1 MLSSRESHFLP
12 AGITVTPPSE
22 VRDTPPVLELSA
34 TRAALYRLSFY
45 LTFVS
50 AVSTLFSIAVSQLS
64 MGLALFILIA
74 SRHRLRFPPLKL
86 PLALFFC
93 ATVVSLLLSPDPI
106 GGLPQIRKFF
116 VYSALLLVASTFESI
131 AQIRALVLTWGGVA
145 TLSALRGLWQ
155 FSNRRH
161 IAVTEHANTYDF
173 FLDGRITGFEGH
185 WMTFGGVQM
194 MVLLLLVSIVLFSH
208 KRRDKLI
215 SWLCLPVL
223 WVCLVLGLTRSV
235 FLLGVPI
242 GVLFLVWSWQRWALA
257 AIPIFCLLAFT
268 LAPFQVRDRVIS
280 VIQPH
285 GDLDSNSR
293 RTVMRRTGWAMVKAH
308 PWFGLGPEQIHLQFD
323 RFVPADIRRPLPR
336 GWYGHL
342 HNIYL
347 QYGAERGVPA
357 LVFILWMIVRP
368 AFDFLRAIR
377 RQSASSEH
385 NFFLHGA
392 IAVIIAVLA
401 EGIFEHNLGD
411 SEVLTLFLNVI
422 ACGYIVAQRQ
432 TITGVKCA

>member
-1 MLSSRESHFLP
+1 MSSRESHFFP
-12 AGITVTPPSE
+12 SAIAVTPPLE

-64 MGLALFILIA
+64 MGLALLTLFA
-74 SRHRLRFPPLKL
+74 SRQRLRFPPLKL
-86 PLALFFC
+86 PLALFF
-93 ATVVSLLLSPDPI
+93 ATTLVALLLSPDPI

-116 VYSALLLVASTFESI
+116 VFSALLLIASTFESI

-155 FSNRRH
+155 YSTRRH
-161 IAVTEHANTYDF
+161 TAVTEHVNTYDF
-173 FLDGRITGFEGH
+173 FLDGRITGFESH

-194 MVLLLLVSIVLFSH
+194 MVLLLLVSIVFFSD
-208 KRRDKLI
+208 KRRDRVI
-215 SWLCLPVL
+215 AWCCLPVL

-235 FLLGVPI
+235 FLLGVPL
-242 GVLFLVWSWQRWALA
+242 GVLFLVWSWRRWALA
-257 AIPIFCLLAFT
+257 AIPIICLLAFMV
-268 LAPFQVRDRVIS
+268 APFQVRDRVVS
-280 VIQPH
+280 VIKPH

-308 PWFGLGPEQIHLQFD
+308 PWFGLGPEQVRPQFD

-347 QYGAERGVPA
+347 QYAAERGIPA
-357 LVFILWMIVRP
+357 LVFVLWMIVRA

-377 RQSASSEH
+377 RQPASSEH
-385 NFFLHGA
+385 SFFLHGA
-392 IAVIIAVLA
+392 VAVIIAVLA
-401 EGIFEHNLGD
+401 EGFFEHNLGD

-432 TITGVKCA
+432 ITTGVKCA